1 MKHLLFCFIITG
13 LVSNAFSQ
21 QVAKADEALLLEY
34 YQNQRFSDAADY
46 LKKTY
51 PEPVTDQK
59 VLTQLAYTSQM
70 AGKLLDAE
78 GYYQRIY
85 NNDSTNTTVLF
96 NLGAINI
103 RRGNN
108 LKAEGFYKKIAQ
120 RDTTNFVVY
129 KQLAAISQG
138 KGELQDQLSYLI
150 KANRLNPAEPDVA
163 SDLSDQYVLLKK
175 FTDADSVLNKAII
188 ADPENSVLLLSRL
201 KLLYSQG
208 KWEDAKNTAIQLTQL
223 GDQSGYVLT
232 KLGIA
237 YYNLKDYECAIE
249 TLAGISDMEQN
260 ETSFYI
266 AALAYKALKHQTEAT
281 QYLARAINA
290 GISPNIADYYSE
302 MADSF
307 DTLKNLKMA
316 VFAYEKSLQFEERSI
331 TLYMLATLYDTELH
345 NKKMAKFYYKKYIA
359 ADPPKKEGK
368 YLAYAQSRVS
378 ALSLH

>member
-1 MKHLLFCFIITG
+1 MKRVSLSLITIC
-13 LVSNAFSQ
+13 LISTAYAQ
-21 QVAKADEALLLEY
+21 QPAKPDEALLLEY
-34 YQNQRFSDAADY
+34 YQNQRFADAADY

-51 PEPVTDQK
+51 PEPVTDTK
-59 VLTQLAYTSQM
+59 ALTQLAYTSQM
-70 AGKLLDAE
+70 AGKLADAE

-85 NNDSTNTTVLF
+85 NSDSTNTTVLF

-108 LKAEGFYKKIAQ
+108 LKAEGYYKMIAQ
-120 RDTTNFVVY
+120 RDTTNFMVY
-129 KQLAAISQG
+129 KQLATISQA
-138 KGELQDQLSYLI
+138 KGDMANQFMYLVR
-150 KANRLNPAEPDVA
+150 ANHLNPAEPDVA

-175 FTDADSVLNKAII
+175 YPEADSVLSKAIV

-201 KLLYSQG
+201 KLVYSEG
-208 KWEDAKNTAIQLTQL
+208 KWEDAKNTAIKLKAL
-223 GDQSGYVLT
+223 GDESGYVLT

-237 YYNLKDYECAIE
+237 YYNLKDYVCAIE
-249 TLAGISDMEQN
+249 TLAEISDMEQN

-266 AALAYKALKHQTEAT
+266 AALAYKALKRQADAT
-281 QYLARAINA
+281 QYLALAINA

-316 VFAYEKSLQFEERSI
+316 VFAYEKSSQFAEKPI
-331 TLYMLATLYDTELH
+331 TFYLLATLYDTELK

-368 YLAYAQSRVS
+368 YMAYAQSRIKT
-378 ALSLH
+378 LSVH

>member
-1 MKHLLFCFIITG
+1 MKRISLSLITIC
-13 LVSNAFSQ
+13 LISTAFAQ
-21 QVAKADEALLLEY
+21 QATKADEAQLLEY
-34 YQNQRFSDAADY
+34 YQNQRFGDAADY
-46 LKKTY
+46 LKKIY
-51 PEPVTDQK
+51 PEPVTDTRA
-59 VLTQLAYTSQM
+59 LTQLAYTSQM
-70 AGKLLDAE
+70 AGKLADAE

-108 LKAEGFYKKIAQ
+108 LKAEGFYQKIAQ
-120 RDTTNFVVY
+120 RDTTNFMVY
-129 KQLAAISQG
+129 KQLATISQA
-138 KGELQDQLSYLI
+138 KGDMANQFMYLV

-175 FTDADSVLNKAII
+175 FTGADSVLSKAI
-188 ADPENSVLLLSRL
+188 ASDPDNSILLLSRL

-208 KWEDAKNTAIQLTQL
+208 KWEDAKNTAIQLTRL
-223 GDQSGYVLT
+223 GDESGYVLT

-237 YYNLKDYECAIE
+237 YYNLKDYVCAIE
-249 TLAGISDMEQN
+249 TLADISDMEQN

-266 AALAYKALKHQTEAT
+266 AALAYKALKRQTEAT

-307 DTLKNLKMA
+307 ETLKNFKMA
-316 VFAYEKSLQFEERSI
+316 VFAYNKALQFDEKP
-331 TLYMLATLYDTELH
+331 LNYYLLATLYDTELK
-345 NKKMAKFYYKKYIA
+345 NKKMARLYYKKYIA
-359 ADPPKKEGK
+359 SDPPKKEEK
-368 YLAYAQSRVS
+368 YLAYAESRVNT
-378 ALSLH
+378 LSLH

>member
-1 MKHLLFCFIITG
+1 MKKLLFCIILTG
-13 LVSNAFSQ
+13 LISTACSQ
-21 QVAKADEALLLEY
+21 QAATADEALLLEY

-51 PEPVTDQK
+51 PEPVTDTK

-70 AGKLLDAE
+70 AGKLADAE

-85 NNDSTNTTVLF
+85 NRDSTNTTVLF

-103 RRGNN
+103 RRGNS

-120 RDTTNFVVY
+120 RDTTICMVY
-129 KQLAAISQG
+129 TQLAAISHA
-138 KGELQDQLSYLI
+138 KGNEEDQLKYLV

-163 SDLSDQYVLLKK
+163 SDLSDEYVLLKK
-175 FTDADSVLNKAII
+175 FADADSVLAKAIA
-188 ADPENSVLLLSRL
+188 ADAENSVLLLSRL
-201 KLLYSQG
+201 KLVYSQG

-237 YYNLKDYECAIE
+237 YYNLKDDVCAIE
-249 TLAGISDMEQN
+249 TLAEISDMEQN
-260 ETSFYI
+260 ETTFYI
-266 AALAYKALKHQTEAT
+266 TALAYKALKRQAEAT
-281 QYLARAINA
+281 DYFARAINA
-290 GISPNIADYYSE
+290 GISPNTADYYSE

-307 DTLKNLKMA
+307 ETLKNYKMA
-316 VFAYEKSLQFEERSI
+316 AFGYEKSLEYETKPI
-331 TLYMLATLYDTELH
+331 TYYLLATLYDSELK
-345 NKKMAKFYYKKYIA
+345 NKKMAKFYYKKYIS
-359 ADPPKKEGK
+359 ADPPKKEQQ
-368 YLAYAQSRVS
+368 YLAYAHSRVN

>member
-1 MKHLLFCFIITG
+1 MKRLLFCIIITG
-13 LVSNAFSQ
+13 LVFPAFAQ
-21 QVAKADEALLLEY
+21 RAAKADEALLLEY

-46 LKKTY
+46 LKKAY
-51 PEPVTDQK
+51 PEPVTDLK
-59 VLTQLAYTSQM
+59 ALTQLAYTSQM
-70 AGKLLDAE
+70 AGKLADAE

-85 NNDSTNTTVLF
+85 NSDFANTTVLF

-108 LKAEGFYKKIAQ
+108 LKAEVFYKKIAQ
-120 RDTTNFVVY
+120 RDTTNFMVY
-129 KQLAAISQG
+129 KQLATISQV
-138 KGELQDQLSYLI
+138 KGDDKSQLTYLER
-150 KANRLNPAEPDVA
+150 ANHLNPAEPDVA

-175 FTDADSVLNKAII
+175 FPAADSVLSKAIA
-188 ADPENSVLLLSRL
+188 ADQENSVLLLSRL
-201 KLLYSQG
+201 KLVYSQG

-223 GDQSGYVLT
+223 GNQSGYVLT

-249 TLAGISDMEQN
+249 TLAGISDMEQS

-316 VFAYEKSLQFEERSI
+316 AFAYEKSLQFAEKPI
-331 TLYMLATLYDTELH
+331 TLYMLATLYDTELK
-345 NKKMAKFYYKKYIA
+345 NKRMAKFYYKKYIA
-359 ADPPKKEGK
+359 ANPPKKEGK
-368 YLAYAQSRVS
+368 YLAYAQSRIT